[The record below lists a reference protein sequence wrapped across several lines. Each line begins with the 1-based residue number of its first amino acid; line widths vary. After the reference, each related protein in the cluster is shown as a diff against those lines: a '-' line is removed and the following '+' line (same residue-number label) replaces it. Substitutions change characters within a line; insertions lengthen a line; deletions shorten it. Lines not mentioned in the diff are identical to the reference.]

1 MAQIQ
6 VIGFVDADLQIKQSR
21 NETAYVCFHL
31 KEHLGKGRWQTYQVW
46 AWSTVLDRLQRYK
59 IKEGSLIMVSGSL
72 ELVDCTVNHGRVKTK
87 VLKLYCTDFE
97 TIPYRKSE
105 HRNAE
110 NESVVP
116 ELPTIPEVLDGDR
129 VQLPE

>member
-1 MAQIQ
+1 
-6 VIGFVDADLQIKQSR
+6 
-21 NETAYVCFHL
+21 
-31 KEHLGKGRWQTYQVW
+31 
-46 AWSTVLDRLQRYK
+46 
-59 IKEGSLIMVSGSL
+59 MVSGSL